1 MKPQIQKA
9 LEEVQHHFRES
20 LYPTSKQ
27 SDLRDRN
34 LKLLNETPDDW
45 ESLST
50 SATYRHKAVQ
60 NIFTSIAERFG
71 YTKFFLA
78 IHALSLSALQ
88 SVDNFVSDYGKW
100 LDDAEIPAKFV
111 AYAAKSKTAKRCTD
125 GEGSPQNPSKRR
137 RRTSASEISGE
148 AVTSD
153 NHSED
158 LEETESEPPPADA
171 PMGGSVYVLKRL
183 DAIGALVNEP
193 YPHVKLTMPHH
204 DLRPFITF
212 QCSEELAKEILKKR
226 KRIM

>member
-88 SVDNFVSDYGKW
+88 SVDNFMH
-100 LDDAEIPAKFV
+100 
-111 AYAAKSKTAKRCTD
+111 
-125 GEGSPQNPSKRR
+125 RR
-137 RRTSASEISGE
+137 RRISAKPIE
-148 AVTSD
+148 ASSS
-153 NHSED
+153 H
-158 LEETESEPPPADA
+158 L
-171 PMGGSVYVLKRL
+171 GK
-183 DAIGALVNEP
+183 
-193 YPHVKLTMPHH
+193 
-204 DLRPFITF
+204 
-212 QCSEELAKEILKKR
+212 
-226 KRIM
+226 